1 MYSLLSIETFMKI
14 IIMLQNDESPSL
26 SGRSIII
33 FGEKENRTNQRT
45 LVPVCDE
52 RTQGGQ

>member
-1 MYSLLSIETFMKI
+1 MKI
-14 IIMLQNDESPSL
+14 IIMLQNDERPSS